1 MPKQNKRVEWLHCLT
16 VVIYSNKHWN
26 RCFSSVL
33 TGCVNFNPLRY
44 DSSLILTSDMLEIGA
59 AIFGMMTTSSLILS
73 PVCVTSCL
81 VAFSRLRI
89 SLFLSPNAEILRIMD
104 PCDLMSRFCASYS
117 VKNVFWTPQYTCS

>member
-1 MPKQNKRVEWLHCLT
+1 M
-16 VVIYSNKHWN
+16 
-26 RCFSSVL
+26 L

-59 AIFGMMTTSSLILS
+59 AIFRMMTTSSLILS

-89 SLFLSPNAEILRIMD
+89 SLSLSPNAEILRIMD

-117 VKNVFWTPQYTCS
+117 VKNVF